1 MHFLVLFFL
10 LMFWYFIHFSN
21 KCFNFLIPLSSIV
34 CQAIQVLEH
43 EEDANQ
49 EWKGRNLVFPIFGL
63 ILFRNT
69 KCLMKYPQKNPPV
82 SVKSMRTSCSLVS
95 ERNYQQCPFLFVYGS
110 YFWDTCKQGPA
121 KVVDI
126 ALINQQH
133 MQYTAIEH
141 HLVSSEGFPCVH

>member
-1 MHFLVLFFL
+1 
-10 LMFWYFIHFSN
+10 
-21 KCFNFLIPLSSIV
+21 
-34 CQAIQVLEH
+34 
-43 EEDANQ
+43 
-49 EWKGRNLVFPIFGL
+49 L